1 MATRIS
7 SGTSSRMNPS
17 STTVVSAPGVV
28 RPTAPA
34 VPENRPENREVF
46 LPPRRPNANFIP
58 SAEQIQELI
67 TRGRA
72 ALSRG
77 IFWDRGSI
85 INVLL

>member
-7 SGTSSRMNPS
+7 SGTSGRVNSPS
-17 STTVVSAPGVV
+17 ASGVPAPGAV
-28 RPTAPA
+28 RPAAPA
-34 VPENRPENREVF
+34 LPENRDAY

-58 SAEQIQELI
+58 SGEQIADLVA
-67 TRGRA
+67 RGRA